1 MKLKVFINGKIL
13 PEDKACVSVFD
24 RGLSYGDG
32 IYETMKARD
41 GQPLFLNE
49 HLKRLR
55 TGGRFLGLTGIK
67 GFEDMIRGGALQKLL
82 NANGLGRGE
91 AYVKLLV
98 TRGTDKAGHLPAKGI
113 SPTLI
118 IIAKP
123 IDTALIRGIQEKGV
137 SAVFV
142 DDVLPALPGVK
153 SLNYL
158 PSVLARMKANRR
170 RAFEAIFVKDGF
182 VEEGSSSN
190 VFIVKGGRLL
200 TPPLSG
206 TPSEGV
212 LAGVTRAAVMIAS
225 KKNGITVRETRLRP
239 KDLYR
244 ADEAFITNSIMD
256 AVPLVAIEGKKVGGG
271 RPGMLTKLM
280 QELLK

>member
-98 TRGTDKAGHLPAKGI
+98 TRGPDKASHLPAKGI

>member
-98 TRGTDKAGHLPAKGI
+98 TRGPDKASHLPAKGI

-271 RPGMLTKLM
+271 RPGMLTRLM

>member
-271 RPGMLTKLM
+271 RPGMLTRLM

>member
-190 VFIVKGGRLL
+190 VFIVKGGKLL

-271 RPGMLTKLM
+271 RPGMLTRLM